1 MVTSIRQL
9 GLDPDRFQLQ
19 AFLAA
24 AGVSYHKN
32 VSDCRLIK
40 GQYVLAAVSNGL
52 PDPPFIHQNWA
63 AADFVVRKKHLSV
76 LLRID
81 SAPSSLRISI

>member
-9 GLDPDRFQLQ
+9 GLDPDLFQLQ

-24 AGVSYHKN
+24 AGVSNHKN
-32 VSDCRLIK
+32 VSDCRLTK

-52 PDPPFIHQNWA
+52 LDPPFIHQNWA
-63 AADFVVRKKHLSV
+63 AADFVVRRKHLPVRRYTDSV
-76 LLRID
+76 F
-81 SAPSSLRISI
+81 SSLRIST